1 MNHLKDAPT
10 LPLILGFGGLIPFA
24 LGPIMW
30 LIGGPLS
37 AAAQLALPLY
47 GAMILC
53 FLAGGR
59 WSAELVLKSD
69 APRAAIM
76 IESVTIMVLA
86 WGAALILIWP
96 SVLIIKGVNLHLVSW
111 GTLALLFM
119 IQYLID
125 RTAVREAMLAR
136 WYGDLRFWLSAGAEI
151 SMLSAGALTYAQL
164 GA

>member
-1 MNHLKDAPT
+1 MNHLKDAPAI
-10 LPLILGFGGLIPFA
+10 PLILGFAGLIPFA
-24 LGPIMW
+24 LGPVLW
-30 LIGGPLS
+30 LIGGPVS
-37 AAAQLALPLY
+37 AGAQLALPLY

-69 APRAAIM
+69 APRTAIM
-76 IESVTIMVLA
+76 IESIVIMLLA
-86 WGAALILIWP
+86 WIAALILIWP
-96 SVLIIKGVNLHLVSW
+96 NIVILKGINLHLVSW
-111 GTLALLFM
+111 GALALLFI

-136 WYGDLRFWLSAGAEI
+136 WYGDLRFWLSLGAVL
-151 SMLSAGALTYAQL
+151 SMASAGALTYAHL